1 MKEKLLEVIF
11 GNMNNQIKVVL
22 PNPHPKQKEI
32 IECDSRFIVVN
43 AGRRFGKSVI
53 SQTIGIKYAIDGKQ
67 VAYIT
72 PTYQLSKTFFKEL
85 SKTIPIELVKKN
97 ESDLYF
103 EFITGGVIRFFT
115 GERLDNL
122 RGNKFHLVIIDEAA
136 FVNNLEHGWNEAIRP
151 TLTDYKGNAIF
162 ISTPR
167 GKNFF
172 RALCLRGESD
182 NEWKY
187 FHFTSYD
194 NPYIESSEIESAKRE
209 LPSVV
214 FNQEYLGEFSENA
227 ANPFGSDAI
236 RKCTSDLSSNIVK
249 CYGVDLA
256 KYSDWTVIIG
266 LDNSGN
272 VAYYERFQKD
282 WASTQNILRNCPKA
296 PMLIDSTGVGDPIV
310 EQLQREG
317 MDIEG
322 FKFTSQSK
330 QELMLGLQVA
340 IHQERVHY
348 PEGMIKNELEVFEY
362 QYTSHGV
369 KYSAP
374 TGFTDDCVCALALA
388 WRKFDFKSGTG
399 RYNFV

>member
-1 MKEKLLEVIF
+1 MQTNI
-11 GNMNNQIKVVL
+11 VL
-22 PNPHPKQKEI
+22 PKPHKNQAKVLE
-32 IECDSRFIVVN
+32 SKARFKVLMS
-43 AGRRFGKSVI
+43 GRRWGKSLICQVI
-53 SQTIGIKYAIDGKQ
+53 TCIEAMQGKR

-72 PTYQLSKTFFKEL
+72 PTYQLAKVFFDEL
-85 SKTIPIELVKKN
+85 ARLMPSNIAVPN
-97 ESDLYF
+97 RSDLTF
-103 EFITGGVIRFFT
+103 KLISGGEIRFFT

-122 RGNKFHLVIIDEAA
+122 RGLKFDYAIIDEASYIP
-136 FVNNLEHGWNEAIRP
+136 NLEEGWQNSIRP
-151 TLTDYKGNAIF
+151 TLTDFQGKAIF
-162 ISTPR
+162 LSTPR

-172 RALCLRGESD
+172 YSLFLNGLNANSEWESF
-182 NEWKY
+182 K
-187 FHFTSYD
+187 FSTYD
-194 NPYIESSEIESAKRE
+194 NPFIAKTEVDAAKSE
-209 LPSVV
+209 LPNVV
-214 FNQEYLGEFSENA
+214 FEQEYMANPAENA
-227 ANPFGSDAI
+227 ANPFGSEAI
-236 RKCTSDLSSNIVK
+236 RKCTSNLSTNIVK

-272 VAYYERFQKD
+272 VAYYDRFQKD
-282 WASTQNILRNCPKA
+282 WASTQNILRNLPKA

-340 IHQERVHY
+340 IHQERIHY

-374 TGFTDDCVCALALA
+374 TGFTDDCVCALGLA

>member
-1 MKEKLLEVIF
+1 M
-11 GNMNNQIKVVL
+11 
-22 PNPHPKQKEI
+22 
-32 IECDSRFIVVN
+32 S
-43 AGRRFGKSVI
+43 GRRWGKSLICQVI
-53 SQTIGIKYAIDGKQ
+53 TCIEAMQGKR

-72 PTYQLSKTFFKEL
+72 PTYQLAKVFFDEL
-85 SKTIPIELVKKN
+85 ARLMPSNIAVPN
-97 ESDLYF
+97 RSDLTF
-103 EFITGGVIRFFT
+103 KLISGGEIRFFT

-122 RGNKFHLVIIDEAA
+122 RGLKFDYAIIDEASYIP
-136 FVNNLEHGWNEAIRP
+136 NLEEGWQNSIRP
-151 TLTDYKGNAIF
+151 TLTDFQGKAIF
-162 ISTPR
+162 LSTPR

-172 RALCLRGESD
+172 YSLFLNGLNANSEWESF
-182 NEWKY
+182 K
-187 FHFTSYD
+187 FSTYD
-194 NPYIESSEIESAKRE
+194 NPFIAKTEVDAAKSE
-209 LPSVV
+209 LPNVV
-214 FNQEYLGEFSENA
+214 FEQEYMANPAENA
-227 ANPFGSDAI
+227 ANPFGSEAI
-236 RKCTSDLSSNIVK
+236 RKCTSNLSTNIVK

-272 VAYYERFQKD
+272 VAYYDRFQKD
-282 WASTQNILRNCPKA
+282 WASTQNILRNLPKA

-340 IHQERVHY
+340 IHQERIHY

-374 TGFTDDCVCALALA
+374 TGFTDDCVCALGLA

>member
-1 MKEKLLEVIF
+1 MQTNI
-11 GNMNNQIKVVL
+11 VL
-22 PNPHPKQKEI
+22 PKPHKNQAKVLE
-32 IECDSRFIVVN
+32 SKARFKVLMS
-43 AGRRFGKSVI
+43 GRRWGKSLICQVI
-53 SQTIGIKYAIDGKQ
+53 TCIEAMQGKR

-72 PTYQLSKTFFKEL
+72 PTYQLAKVFFDEL
-85 SKTIPIELVKKN
+85 ARLMPSNIAVPN
-97 ESDLYF
+97 RSDLTF
-103 EFITGGVIRFFT
+103 KLISGGEIRFFT

-122 RGNKFHLVIIDEAA
+122 RGLKFHYAIIDEASYIP
-136 FVNNLEHGWNEAIRP
+136 NLEEGWQNSIRP
-151 TLTDYKGNAIF
+151 TLTDFQGKAIF
-162 ISTPR
+162 LSTPR

-172 RALCLRGESD
+172 YSLFLNGLNANSEWESF
-182 NEWKY
+182 K
-187 FHFTSYD
+187 FSTYD
-194 NPYIESSEIESAKRE
+194 NPFIAKTEVDAAKSE
-209 LPSVV
+209 LPNVV
-214 FNQEYLGEFSENA
+214 FEQEYMANPAENA
-227 ANPFGSDAI
+227 ANPFGSEAI
-236 RKCTSDLSSNIVK
+236 RKCTSDISTNIVK

-272 VAYYERFQKD
+272 VAYYDRFQKD
-282 WASTQNILRNCPKA
+282 WASTQNIIRNLPKA
-296 PMLIDSTGVGDPIV
+296 PMLIDSTGVGDPVV

-322 FKFTSQSK
+322 FKFTTTSK